1 VSSVLLDEAEL
12 LESMNA
18 SEIVVVGLMT
28 DVDEIDLIF
37 TIGEI

>member
-1 VSSVLLDEAEL
+1 MTRTF
-12 LESMNA
+12 ESMNA
-18 SEIVVVGLMT
+18 SGVVVVGLMT

>member
-1 VSSVLLDEAEL
+1 MDASVV
-12 LESMNA
+12 
-18 SEIVVVGLMT
+18 VVVGLMT

>member
-1 VSSVLLDEAEL
+1 
-12 LESMNA
+12 MNA
-18 SEIVVVGLMT
+18 SEIVVVGLMN

>member
-1 VSSVLLDEAEL
+1 
-12 LESMNA
+12 MNA

-37 TIGEI
+37 TMREI

>member
-1 VSSVLLDEAEL
+1 
-12 LESMNA
+12 MNA
-18 SEIVVVGLMT
+18 SEIVVVGLMI

>member
-1 VSSVLLDEAEL
+1 
-12 LESMNA
+12 MNA
-18 SEIVVVGLMT
+18 SVVVVVGLMT

>member
-1 VSSVLLDEAEL
+1 MDAFVV
-12 LESMNA
+12 
-18 SEIVVVGLMT
+18 VVVGLMT